1 MRKIFISIS
10 LSLMVLIG
18 IGGILWGPQLLAGD
32 ATVTDLT
39 LKTTVKAQTI
49 LVDVDDQNPNDQKIV
64 MPLPKNIDYQQTS
77 YANAAVTVD
86 QANQQLVIDWLAG
99 QPKQIQIKLTAAEP
113 GDYQMKL
120 QTVRDGVSVESKPV
134 VAQTTA
140 PKVATNN
147 SSVIVNRTAAVAKVT
162 GRAMTMNDSD
172 VYSLSGYNLS
182 RLTAADLTN
191 NIVKVIESV
200 TYPTN
205 TAVYNNDISYYNG
218 KLYTFNSAAGTFAI
232 WNANGTHTVS
242 KKYNQAVGKMTVSTI
257 SADGQ
262 FYGYYSDGTN
272 FHLSKLNSNTGDF
285 SDKVLV
291 FNTDDEKKI
300 FGINGDSVVDGD
312 GYIWKASNYVSN
324 NVSTAYVQKIDVTSG
339 KVLQTIHVRLA
350 DGSYKISSIVALAFL
365 PNGQLVIGGEN
376 KFGTINLSTGVVSY
390 MSGTLASGDIASGST
405 PYLNTHLTADLSA
418 SPTVDTLLR
427 RDDVVTYTLKVA
439 NDGNLASSNTAVT
452 NAMPAGTTYV
462 PNSTMLNGASAA
474 DVNGTS
480 PLVAGLPIK
489 SASSADGV
497 VGKGQPVTITYK
509 VKVNRN
515 VKDQD
520 KIIDQATVKSQNNAD
535 LTSNQLTHTVSI
547 VNPPKAQ
554 YAVQVLNN
562 YTVPD
567 DKRILLGDQLQVRYQ
582 VKNAQSSNSAFQ
594 KDKATWSFK
603 LPEGADLDSTE
614 ATINKSYGTS
624 TTVPVSQIYD
634 AKTRLITINSATVGD
649 FKLDAQDTVSVDL
662 KVQVSDSDLS
672 LVGENIESVHTVSG
686 TDLNG
691 DQQTLTSDGA
701 IGYGPIYSGKLRFK
715 EVPATIS
722 FADSRIASKTTESK
736 RKLADWKIIV
746 DDSRRRK
753 NNWHVT
759 AKLSTPFESTDGS
772 QLAGDSLVFRKTDT
786 ADQYIDST
794 SNVDVYDGI
803 STTTEDDY
811 DISWA
816 AANGP
821 LLQIAPGTAKV
832 GTYQGTL
839 QWTLIDAPV

>member
-10 LSLMVLIG
+10 LSIMILIG
-18 IGGILWGPQLLAGD
+18 IGGVLWGPKLLAGD

-49 LVDVDDQNPNDQKIV
+49 LVDVDDQNPKDQKIV

-99 QPKQIQIKLTAAEP
+99 QPKQIQIKLTAAES
-113 GDYQMKL
+113 GDYQMRL

-134 VAQTTA
+134 IAQTTA
-140 PKVATNN
+140 KTATDNT
-147 SSVIVNRTAAVAKVT
+147 SVIVNRTAAVAKVT
-162 GRAMTMNDSD
+162 GRAMTMNGQDI
-172 VYSLSGYNLS
+172 YSVWNASLN
-182 RLTAADLTN
+182 RLAATDLAN
-191 NIVKVIESV
+191 NIFKVIE
-200 TYPTN
+200 TQNYPTN
-205 TAVYNNDISYYNG
+205 TAVYTNDMSYYNNQI
-218 KLYTFNSAAGTFAI
+218 YTFYGTKGTYTAWNS
-232 WNANGTHTVS
+232 NGTYTVS
-242 KKYNQAVGKMTVSTI
+242 KVYSQAILKIGVPTM

-262 FYGYYSDGTN
+262 FYGFYSDKKN
-272 FHLSKLNSNTGDF
+272 WHLSKLDTKTGTF
-285 SDKVLV
+285 SDKVLT
-291 FNTDDEKKI
+291 FAKADDVKT
-300 FGINGDSVVDGD
+300 FYGNGDTVVDGD
-312 GYIWKASNYVSN
+312 GYIWKASYS
-324 NVSTAYVQKIDVTSG
+324 STDTYLQKIDVNTA
-339 KVLQTIHVRLA
+339 KVLQTLHVRSTN
-350 DGSYKISSIVALAFL
+350 GSYKVDQIAGLAFM
-365 PNGQLVIGGEN
+365 PNGQLVVSGLNKIGI
-376 KFGTINLSTGVVSY
+376 INLSTGTVSY
-390 MSGTLASGDIASGST
+390 LAGTISSGDLASGNK

-418 SPTVDTLLR
+418 LPTVDTPLHR
-427 RDDVVTYTLKVA
+427 ADEVTYTLKVA

-452 NAMPAGTTYV
+452 SAMPAGTTYV
-462 PNSTMLNGASAA
+462 PNSTTLNGASAA
-474 DVNGTS
+474 DVNGAS
-480 PLVAGLPIK
+480 PLVAGLSIK

-509 VKVNRN
+509 VKVNRD

-520 KIIDQATVKSQNNAD
+520 KINDQATVKSQGNAD

-547 VNPPKAQ
+547 VNPPNAQ

-562 YTVPD
+562 YTAPD

-582 VKNAQSSNSAFQ
+582 VKNAQTSNSAFQ

-614 ATINKSYGTS
+614 ATINKTYGTS
-624 TTVPVSQIYD
+624 TTVPVSQLYD

-672 LVGENIESVHTVSG
+672 LVGKNIESVHTVAG

-722 FADSRIASKTTESK
+722 FADSKIASKTTESK

-772 QLAGDSLVFRKTDT
+772 KLAGDSLVFRKTDT
-786 ADQYIDST
+786 ADQYTDST

-811 DISWA
+811 AVSWS

>member
-232 WNANGTHTVS
+232 WNAN
-242 KKYNQAVGKMTVSTI
+242 
-257 SADGQ
+257 
-262 FYGYYSDGTN
+262 
-272 FHLSKLNSNTGDF
+272 
-285 SDKVLV
+285 
-291 FNTDDEKKI
+291 
-300 FGINGDSVVDGD
+300 
-312 GYIWKASNYVSN
+312 
-324 NVSTAYVQKIDVTSG
+324 
-339 KVLQTIHVRLA
+339 
-350 DGSYKISSIVALAFL
+350 VALAFL

-672 LVGENIESVHTVSG
+672 LVGENIESVHTVAG